1 MAAVCANQEKNTA
14 LYIYLIREAGK
25 SGYHSLKLM
34 LQMMGAFAEF
44 ERNLIKERQREGI
57 AQAQKKG
64 VKIGRGR
71 VLQGPQIE
79 DIKRRVALG
88 AIKAEL
94 AKEYEISRPTLYAAL
109 AVE

>member
-1 MAAVCANQEKNTA
+1 
-14 LYIYLIREAGK
+14 
-25 SGYHSLKLM
+25 M

-44 ERNLIKERQREGI
+44 ERNLIRERQREGI

-64 VKIGRGR
+64 VKIGRSR
-71 VLQGPQIE
+71 VLQDHQIE
-79 DIKRRVALG
+79 EIRCRVALG

-109 AVE
+109 AAE